1 MDQEHLQVTYG
12 VVRVHPVPSD
22 AETDS
27 TALVAGPLPPPAP
40 DIQATL
46 LNMVG
51 PLSPSNAASINLQA
65 LNLANEVVVIPFR
78 KNKLDGK

>member
-1 MDQEHLQVTYG
+1 MDQEHFQVTYV

-27 TALVAGPLPPPAP
+27 TVLAAGPLPPPAR

-46 LNMVG
+46 LNIV
-51 PLSPSNAASINLQA
+51 
-65 LNLANEVVVIPFR
+65 
-78 KNKLDGK
+78 

>member
-1 MDQEHLQVTYG
+1 MDQEHLQVTYV

-46 LNMVG
+46 LNIV
-51 PLSPSNAASINLQA
+51 
-65 LNLANEVVVIPFR
+65 
-78 KNKLDGK
+78 